1 MSWKEWI
8 VIILGSFLLVGF
20 VFWAESRPKL
30 EEGTV
35 ISKEFEPAHTTRTTV
50 SIPHRVGKITTVSVV
65 PVTRHYDD
73 QWTITFEGYVNG
85 ELKVRTAYV
94 TEEVYNSYEI
104 GDHFIYDK
112 ERDSDEESYVE
123 ERDE

>member
-1 MSWKEWI
+1 MSWKEW
-8 VIILGSFLLVGF
+8 VCIILGSFLLVGF

-35 ISKEFEPAHTTRTTV
+35 IEKEFIPAHTTRTTI
-50 SIPHRVGKITTVSVV
+50 SIPHRVGKITTVSVI

-73 QWTITFEGYVNG
+73 QWTITFEGYLNG
-85 ELKVRTAYV
+85 EKKVRTAYV
-94 TEEVYNSYEI
+94 TQEVYDSHEV
-104 GDHFIYDK
+104 GDHFIYNKD
-112 ERDSDEESYVE
+112 RDSDEETYVE

>member
-1 MSWKEWI
+1 MSWKEW
-8 VIILGSFLLVGF
+8 VFIILGSFLLVGF

-35 ISKEFEPAHTTRTTV
+35 IEKEFIPAHTNRTTI
-50 SIPHRVGKITTVSVV
+50 SIPHRVGKITTVSVI

-73 QWTITFEGYVNG
+73 QWTITFEGYLDG
-85 ELKVRTAYV
+85 KLKVRTAYV
-94 TEEVYNSYEI
+94 TKEVYNSYEI
-104 GDHFIYDK
+104 GDRFIYDK
-112 ERDSDEESYVE
+112 DRDSDEESYVE

>member
-1 MSWKEWI
+1 MSWKEW
-8 VIILGSFLLVGF
+8 VFIILGSFLLVGF
-20 VFWAESRPKL
+20 IFWAESRPKL

-35 ISKEFEPAHTTRTTV
+35 ISKEFEPAHTTRSTI
-50 SIPHRVGKITTVSVV
+50 SIPHRVGKITTVTVV

-73 QWTITFEGYVNG
+73 QWKITFEGYLDG
-85 ELKVRTAYV
+85 KLKVRTAYV

-112 ERDSDEESYVE
+112 DRDSDEESYVE

>member
-1 MSWKEWI
+1 MSWKEWV

-30 EEGTV
+30 EEGIV
-35 ISKEFEPAHTTRTTV
+35 ISKEFEPAHTTRTTI
-50 SIPHRVGKITTVSVV
+50 SIPHRVGKITTVSVI

-73 QWTITFEGYVNG
+73 QWTITFEGYLDG
-85 ELKVRTAYV
+85 KLKVRTAYV

-112 ERDSDEESYVE
+112 DRDSDEESYVE

>member
-8 VIILGSFLLVGF
+8 VIFLISFSLVGL
-20 VFWAESRPKL
+20 VLWAENRPKL

-35 ISKEFEPAHTTRTTV
+35 ISKEFEPAHTTRSTI
-50 SIPHRVGKITTVSVV
+50 SIPHRVGKITTVTVV

-73 QWTITFEGYVNG
+73 QWKITFEGYLDG
-85 ELKVRTAYV
+85 KLKVRTAYV

-112 ERDSDEESYVE
+112 DRDSDEESYVE